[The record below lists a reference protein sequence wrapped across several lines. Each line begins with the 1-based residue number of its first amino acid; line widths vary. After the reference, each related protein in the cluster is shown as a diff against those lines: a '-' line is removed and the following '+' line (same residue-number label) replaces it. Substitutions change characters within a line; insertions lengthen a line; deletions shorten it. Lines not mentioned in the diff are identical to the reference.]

1 VLLDWLLPLLLI
13 RNMLYNAP
21 RTTAAAVFRGDN
33 ANNNSMMTE
42 DDQQEIQSADRMSQ
56 KSN

>member
-33 ANNNSMMTE
+33 ANNSMMTE

>member
-21 RTTAAAVFRGDN
+21 RTTTAAVFGGDN
-33 ANNNSMMTE
+33 ANNSMMTE

>member
-1 VLLDWLLPLLLI
+1 MLRNWLLPLLLI

-21 RTTAAAVFRGDN
+21 RTAAAVFGEDS

>member
-1 VLLDWLLPLLLI
+1 MLRDWLLPLLLI

-21 RTTAAAVFRGDN
+21 RTAAVFGGDN
-33 ANNNSMMTE
+33 ANNSMTE
-42 DDQQEIQSADRMSQ
+42 DDQQEIQSADHMSQ

>member
-1 VLLDWLLPLLLI
+1 VLRDWLLPLLLI

-33 ANNNSMMTE
+33 ANNSMMTE

>member
-1 VLLDWLLPLLLI
+1 MLHDWLLPLLFI

-21 RTTAAAVFRGDN
+21 RTAAVFGGN
-33 ANNNSMMTE
+33 NTNNSMTE
-42 DDQQEIQSADRMSQ
+42 DHQQEIQSADQMSQ